1 MKRRTVITGIGIIS
15 PLGCKLDDVWNNA
28 LAGTSGVVHITRFD
42 TTDYQVKIAGQVR
55 DFDVDAYISK
65 KDQRKLD
72 LFSQYA
78 LAAATDALRN
88 SGLDLERED
97 LERIGV
103 IASSGIGGLETL
115 QNQHS
120 VLIEKGPTRCSP
132 FMIPEMISNIASGLI
147 AIEFNLQGPNCCM
160 VSACATS
167 AHSLGYAQRHIE
179 RGEADVMLAGGS
191 EAAVIELGVAGF
203 TSMKALTMS
212 HKDDPGRASRPF
224 DLDRDGFVMADGA
237 AIVVLEEFERAKAR
251 GAEIFCE
258 LAGFGQT
265 CDAHHIT
272 APMESGDGGARAM
285 RLSIEDAGLSADDV
299 DYINAHGTST
309 VLNDRTE
316 TRAIKTAL
324 GEEKARRTMISSTKS
339 MTGHLLGAAGS
350 IEASFCALAIK
361 HGVIPPTINI
371 DTPDPDCDLDYVP
384 NEAREARVS
393 ICMSNSLG
401 FGGHN
406 VCLVLRELS

>member
-1 MKRRTVITGIGIIS
+1 MKRRTVITGIGILS
-15 PLGCKLDDVWNNA
+15 PLGCEVDDVWSRA
-28 LAGTSGVVHITRFD
+28 LAGTSGIGYITGFD
-42 TTDYQVKIAGQVR
+42 TTDYEVKIAGEIR

-72 LFSQYA
+72 PFSQYSI
-78 LAAATDALRN
+78 AAARKAVEH
-88 SGLDLERED
+88 SGLDLQNEN

-103 IASSGIGGLETL
+103 IASSGIGGLKTL
-115 QNQHS
+115 QDQHT
-120 VLIEKGPTRCSP
+120 VLLEKGPSRCSP

-147 AIEFNLQGPNCCM
+147 AIEMNLQGPNCCM

-203 TSMKALTMS
+203 TNMKALTTT
-212 HKDDPGRASRPF
+212 HNEDPEGASRPF
-224 DLDRDGFVMADGA
+224 DKDRDGFVMANGA
-237 AIVVLEEFERAKAR
+237 GIVVLEELERAKAR
-251 GAEIFCE
+251 GADIVCE
-258 LAGFGQT
+258 LAGFGQS
-265 CDAHHIT
+265 CDAFHIT

-285 RLSIEDAGLSADDV
+285 RLSIEDAGLTPEDV

-309 VLNDRTE
+309 PLNDRIE
-316 TRAIKTAL
+316 TRAVKTSL
-324 GEEKARRTMISSTKS
+324 GEDKARRVMMSSTKS

-350 IEASFCALAIK
+350 VEASFCALAIK
-361 HGVIPPTINI
+361 HGAVPPTINQE
-371 DTPDPDCDLDYVP
+371 TPDPDCDLDYVP
-384 NEAREARVS
+384 NESREADVKV
-393 ICMSNSLG
+393 CMSNSLG

-406 VCLVLRELS
+406 VCLVLKALD